1 MEYIEAI
8 LASVLWQDNISIY
21 CQYLQG
27 LRTNTLILTVYRE
40 TRLPTRNRPETDPK
54 QPKMCW
60 NRKIWGSDSGALIE
74 FKLYIKRI
82 QCFSLRPGGKK
93 ARKSILW
100 TFFMVSSV
108 LVAKPP
114 IFSIDN
120 TCMAQGAYIVQY
132 IVNSCRGCWQY
143 TISIVA
149 GIKNHIFCGP

>member
-27 LRTNTLILTVYRE
+27 LRTNILILK
-40 TRLPTRNRPETDPK
+40 LWDPAPNPKPTRNRPET

-82 QCFSLRPGGKK
+82 QCFSLRPGDKK

-100 TFFMVSSV
+100 TFSMVSSV

-114 IFSIDN
+114 IFSILAWLREHILSN
-120 TCMAQGAYIVQY
+120 IL
-132 IVNSCRGCWQY
+132 
-143 TISIVA
+143 SIVA
-149 GIKNHIFCGP
+149 GDAGNIQYQYLQGSKTIYMQILTSV

>member
-1 MEYIEAI
+1 MWNILKQHLQVFYGKTIYQYI
-8 LASVLWQDNISIY
+8 VNTCRGWGPIY
-21 CQYLQG
+21 WYSNC
-27 LRTNTLILTVYRE
+27 E

-82 QCFSLRPGGKK
+82 QCFSLRPGDKK

-100 TFFMVSSV
+100 TFSMVSSV

-114 IFSIDN
+114 IFSILAWLREHILSN
-120 TCMAQGAYIVQY
+120 IL
-132 IVNSCRGCWQY
+132 
-143 TISIVA
+143 SIVA
-149 GIKNHIFCGP
+149 GDAGNIQYQYLQGSKTIY